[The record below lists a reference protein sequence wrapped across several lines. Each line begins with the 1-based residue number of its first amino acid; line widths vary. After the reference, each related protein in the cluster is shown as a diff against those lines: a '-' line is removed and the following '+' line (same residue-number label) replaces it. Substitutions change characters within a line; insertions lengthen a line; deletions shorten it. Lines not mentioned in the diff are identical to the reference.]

1 VRKVFI
7 AKRCNKEGRSYGF
20 VWFKGVSDAREL
32 EVKLDN
38 IFINDYKLFVNLPR
52 FARTT
57 RTQQLKQKGS
67 LGGKLNEDLYKPR
80 VETTTPPR
88 RTYAEATAKGAAPG
102 VNMRGEAATHT
113 ISITPIKDRG
123 YWCKDAW
130 VGRLKKVMAVE
141 SIEDRVAWDLGYN
154 ICTKFLGDDMILLM
168 GLSEEKAHHIIQTE
182 KNNGSSLFYSL
193 ERWRP
198 GCRPHNRVV
207 WLQVWGFPIKV
218 WGADHFRKA
227 ASCIG
232 DIIELDDDTEDRRRL
247 DRARLLVRTPLPPSI
262 LKEITVRAGEL
273 DYQVWFVEE
282 TWSGEAVNQK
292 TNSLSDVWSDEVT
305 SEDGGIAGEDD
316 DDIDGASSYSL
327 ELPPPN
333 PESPRNHQVEGES
346 NGHCDEHK
354 LMGKTHFDED
364 HRDETVI
371 RKEGTQGPFTA
382 NVDPGIREAETKVG
396 IALSKESIE
405 HRSQADS
412 RKKGNHSKGKNFE
425 WWSKGVWR
433 SAPLRGIRARYNANE
448 TPHTLAPP
456 ADPIRYWAK

>member
-1 VRKVFI
+1 
-7 AKRCNKEGRSYGF
+7 
-20 VWFKGVSDAREL
+20 
-32 EVKLDN
+32 
-38 IFINDYKLFVNLPR
+38 
-52 FARTT
+52 
-57 RTQQLKQKGS
+57 
-67 LGGKLNEDLYKPR
+67 
-80 VETTTPPR
+80 
-88 RTYAEATAKGAAPG
+88 
-102 VNMRGEAATHT
+102 MRGEAATHT

-154 ICTKFLGDDMILLM
+154 ICTKFLGDDMILFM

-305 SEDGGIAGEDD
+305 SEDEGIAGEDD
-316 DDIDGASSYSL
+316 NDIDDASSYSL

-333 PESPRNHQVEGES
+333 PESPQNH
-346 NGHCDEHK
+346 
-354 LMGKTHFDED
+354 
-364 HRDETVI
+364 
-371 RKEGTQGPFTA
+371 
-382 NVDPGIREAETKVG
+382 
-396 IALSKESIE
+396 
-405 HRSQADS
+405 
-412 RKKGNHSKGKNFE
+412 
-425 WWSKGVWR
+425 
-433 SAPLRGIRARYNANE
+433 
-448 TPHTLAPP
+448 
-456 ADPIRYWAK
+456 